1 MFGEASVW
9 APEET
14 FPCRSPGYVCGM
26 AGQGG
31 GGPGGPCLQLPS
43 EPPKPC
49 CVQGLVG
56 GRLPSEACQLKPL
69 SLPVAGLECTQGGW
83 SPQRLCK

>member
-1 MFGEASVW
+1 MQEPRLCVRHG
-9 APEET
+9 
-14 FPCRSPGYVCGM
+14 RPGW
-26 AGQGG
+26 
-31 GGPGGPCLQLPS
+31 GGPRGSMPAAPFRA
-43 EPPKPC
+43 PKPC

-69 SLPVAGLECTQGGW
+69 SLPVAGLECTQGSW